1 MREVGTGEKLEA
13 WPCLRG
19 WQPGELSEQAVRGS
33 DARFS
38 CSRPEN
44 PAASSVFVPSAASRL
59 LRHYVEWR
67 KVLWLSFAAAQAA
80 ATKGGFFNDFF

>member
-1 MREVGTGEKLEA
+1 MREVGTGEKLNV

-19 WQPGELSEQAVRGS
+19 WQPGELSQQAVRAS
-33 DARFS
+33 STALTARFS

-44 PAASSVFVPSAASRL
+44 PAASSVFVSSAASRL

-67 KVLWLSFAAAQAA
+67 KVLWLLFAAAQAA
-80 ATKGGFFNDFF
+80 ATKGVF